1 MNFVPRQ
8 RKGFT
13 GSQFVQPEILFYPE
27 RMYLGYYAHVGFWPG
42 DEDERTRFEL
52 EVEAF
57 RNLLVLN
64 LLAGV
69 LIVQFSL
76 VISGE
81 FYNRM
86 NIRVL
91 EVS

>member
-1 MNFVPRQ
+1 MCIRD
-8 RKGFT
+8 RFT

-69 LIVQFSL
+69 FDCS
-76 VISGE
+76 
-81 FYNRM
+81 
-86 NIRVL
+86 VL
-91 EVS
+91 FGDFGGCLLYTSIILF